1 MQNYSTFQKKVTL
14 AHELLVS
21 PDYNLSLF
29 GNNIDQLRMTLLRSR
44 NLLVFFK
51 ENQHYCIKNIVK
63 F

>member
-29 GNNIDQLRMTLLRSR
+29 GNQLRMTLLRSR